1 MSQSKHPPTKR
12 RTGNQPAK
20 QRSPNGAETQ
30 PGMRRFTPT
39 PKTAADGGAVYG
51 LLVADR
57 RTALGMSR
65 EELAAKI
72 QASPS
77 AVMRIEEGHP
87 PSAEIR
93 EKLTATLNPEPPGA
107 LQRLAARA
115 LEAAGAVAAGVGLAF
130 RARRPT
136 IAIPSHSGQAERRP
150 QLHLDKRWLLRALGG
165 VLIILAMIIGGWFS
179 STDGGP
185 SLQPSVAVSHVLG
198 APASIQ
204 RARVHFQ
211 REARAEARRAA
222 KRAAAAAAA
231 AAAARRAAAK
241 AAHRKAAGPTP
252 TVIQPVSPSLPSST
266 GGGGGGGGGSSA
278 PAPQLNHGIGSAG
291 EPQPGTGSTGS
302 GQAGGGSSPPPSSS
316 CVLSGVLC

>member
-1 MSQSKHPPTKR
+1 
-12 RTGNQPAK
+12 
-20 QRSPNGAETQ
+20 
-30 PGMRRFTPT
+30 MRRFTPT
-39 PKTAADGGAVYG
+39 PKTAADGGTVYG
-51 LLVADR
+51 LLVASR

-87 PSAEIR
+87 PSAELR

-107 LQRLAARA
+107 LQRLAAGA
-115 LEAAGAVAAGVGLAF
+115 GEAAGAVAAGTVGAVGAAGAAAAGVGRAF

-150 QLHLDKRWLLRALGG
+150 QLHLDKRWLLGALAGM
-165 VLIILAMIIGGWFS
+165 LIILAMIIGGWFS
-179 STDGGP
+179 STDGGS
-185 SLQPSVAVSHVLG
+185 SLQPAVAVSNVLG
-198 APASIQ
+198 APASIH

-222 KRAAAAAAA
+222 KRAAAAAA

-266 GGGGGGGGGSSA
+266 GGGGGGGGGSNA